1 MVIKY
6 LVMPRK
12 RKFKNLK
19 VSPLLKV
26 FENANFQVSC
36 VKPVILNFEDLA
48 KSTRRIFHIFSDT
61 SVDEGT
67 SFRDIYFTKL
77 GNADSIKDDLDIFS
91 FNSWSCYGGLF

>member
-67 SFRDIYFTKL
+67 SFRDIYFTNWEQGFL
-77 GNADSIKDDLDIFS
+77 LRMTLNIF
-91 FNSWSCYGGLF
+91 F